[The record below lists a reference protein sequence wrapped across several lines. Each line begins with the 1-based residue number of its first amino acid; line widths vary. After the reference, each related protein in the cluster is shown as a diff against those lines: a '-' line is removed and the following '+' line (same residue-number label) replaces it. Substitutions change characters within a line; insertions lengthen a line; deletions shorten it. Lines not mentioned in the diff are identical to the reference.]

1 MESVLLFY
9 SIGVQF
15 VYDSGVYPVKPF
27 FVFCFS
33 GAYLTGAVQIY
44 SLNINY
50 IASYLLIYGRPAVH
64 KFLPADC
71 DLLFL
76 SKPYPILTGFN
87 GKIEE

>member
-50 IASYLLIYGRPAVH
+50 IASYLLIYGRPGTH
-64 KFLPADC
+64 LPSSIVLCAQPKAD
-71 DLLFL
+71 
-76 SKPYPILTGFN
+76 LTGVPIR
-87 GKIEE
+87 K

>member
-50 IASYLLIYGRPAVH
+50 IASYLLIYGRPAGFPL
-64 KFLPADC
+64 KRE
-71 DLLFL
+71 
-76 SKPYPILTGFN
+76 KYLTIFPDTVIHN
-87 GKIEE
+87 YNTIKEHFK